1 MRSVPRAALPPAAVV
16 TFLAAGLIVRA
27 IAGPE
32 AGGRVM
38 LLGLVLTGAPVVWR
52 TLRGM
57 LHGRFAADLVATLA
71 IVTAALLAMPLPGLV
86 IVLMQTGGEALERFA
101 ERRATRAV
109 QELEARAPTIAHRL
123 DPEPHDIPVDAIRV
137 GDRLVVR
144 PGEVIPCDG
153 IVREGHSWVDTAAI
167 TGEPLPLAARPGTRL
182 LSGTRNSDEAALV
195 LEATAVAGESQYAR
209 IVELVRSAQASKS
222 PFQRLADRY
231 AVWFTPLTL
240 TACVLAWA
248 VSGEWS
254 RVLAVLVVATPC
266 PLILAVPV
274 AIIGGINQ
282 GARQRLIFR
291 NGTAL
296 ERLGT
301 ITAAAFDK
309 TGTLTGGEPKIV
321 GVQPADHFGKTDILR
336 LAAGVELGSSH
347 VMAAPVVAAAREAG
361 APVALA
367 QGIREWPGEGVRGR
381 AEGRVVWVGS
391 PSFIREHHPDPAR
404 RLDALASGD
413 THTCAYVVVDGG
425 PAAVLEYGDILRP
438 GIPAL
443 LADLRGLGVRRLL
456 LVSGDHAAA
465 VDEVARTLGFT
476 EAHGDLLPAAK
487 VDVIRRL
494 RGEGERVAMVGD
506 GTNDAPALGA
516 ADVGVALAAGGG
528 GIAAETADL
537 VLLGDDPRLLGP
549 AIRLSRY
556 TMRIARQSVG
566 IGMGLSLSAMV
577 LAAAGIIAPTPGA
590 LLQEGI
596 DLLVIMNALR
606 ASGAAPADSSSFLAT
621 GFTDLR

>member
-1 MRSVPRAALPPAAVV
+1 MKHLPRAVILPAAVIA
-16 TFLAAGLIVRA
+16 FLAAGLVVRG

-32 AGGRVM
+32 AGGRVL

-52 TLRGM
+52 TARG
-57 LHGRFAADLVATLA
+57 LVHLRFAADLVATLA
-71 IVTAALLAMPLPGLV
+71 IVTAILLAMPLPGLV

-101 ERRATRAV
+101 EGRATRAV
-109 QELEARAPTIAHRL
+109 QELEALAPTIAHRL
-123 DPEPHDIPVDAIRV
+123 DPEAHDIPVDAIAV

-144 PGEVIPCDG
+144 PGEMIPCDG
-153 IVREGHSWVDTAAI
+153 VVREGHSWVDTARI
-167 TGEPLPLAARPGTRL
+167 TGEPLPISAGPGTSL
-182 LSGTRNSDEAALV
+182 LSGSQNGDGAALV
-195 LEATAVAGESQYAR
+195 LEATAIAGESQYAR

-240 TACVLAWA
+240 GACAIAWL
-248 VSGEWS
+248 VSGDSS

-266 PLILAVPV
+266 PLLLAVPV

-296 ERLGT
+296 EQLGS

-309 TGTLTGGEPKIV
+309 TGTLTGGEPRIV
-321 GVQPADHFGKTDILR
+321 GVQAADHFTRPDILR

-361 APVALA
+361 MQVVLA
-367 QGIREWPGEGVRGR
+367 GEIREWPGEGVRGT
-381 AEGRVVWVGS
+381 AEAHDVWVGS
-391 PSFIREHHPDPAR
+391 PSFIREHHPSPAA

-413 THTCAYVVVDGG
+413 HACAYVVIDGE
-425 PAAVLEYGDILRP
+425 PAAVLEYGDMLRP
-438 GIPAL
+438 GVRDFL
-443 LADLRGLGVRRLL
+443 EELGRLGVHRLV

-465 VDEVARTLGFT
+465 VDEVARAAGFT

-487 VDVIRRL
+487 VAIMHRL
-494 RGEGERVAMVGD
+494 RAEGERVAMVGD

-537 VLLGDDPRLLGP
+537 VLLGNDPAHLTL

-596 DLLVIMNALR
+596 DLLVIVNALR
-606 ASGAAPADSSSFLAT
+606 ASGAPPADSS
-621 GFTDLR
+621 

>member
-1 MRSVPRAALPPAAVV
+1 MRSLPRAVLLPAAVIA
-16 TFLAAGLIVRA
+16 FLAAGLVVRGA
-27 IAGPE
+27 AGPG
-32 AGGRVM
+32 AGERVL

-57 LHGRFAADLVATLA
+57 VHGRFAADLVATLA
-71 IVTAALLAMPLPGLV
+71 IVTAVLLAMPIPGLV
-86 IVLMQTGGEALERFA
+86 IVLMQTGGEALERYA
-101 ERRATRAV
+101 EGRATRAV
-109 QELEARAPTIAHRL
+109 QELEALAPTIAHRL
-123 DPEPHDIPVDAIRV
+123 DPEAHDIPVEAIRV

-153 IVREGHSWVDTAAI
+153 IVREGHSWVDTARI
-167 TGEPLPLAARPGTRL
+167 TGEPLPVAAGPRTAL
-182 LSGTRNSDEAALV
+182 LSGSRNGDQAALV
-195 LEATAVAGESQYAR
+195 LEATATAGESQYAR
-209 IVELVRSAQASKS
+209 IVELVRTAQASKS

-240 TACVLAWA
+240 AGCALAWL
-248 VSGEWS
+248 VSGDWS

-296 ERLGT
+296 ERLGR
-301 ITAAAFDK
+301 ITAVAFDK
-309 TGTLTGGEPKIV
+309 TGTLTGGQPSIV
-321 GVQPADHFGKTDILR
+321 GLQAAGGFARPDILR

-347 VMAAPVVAAAREAG
+347 VMAAPVVAAAREEG
-361 APVALA
+361 AQVALA
-367 QGIREWPGEGVRGR
+367 GGIREWPGEGVRGTSGDR
-381 AEGRVVWVGS
+381 DVWVGS
-391 PSFIREHHPDPAR
+391 PSFVREHYPEPAAK
-404 RLDALASGD
+404 LDALASASI
-413 THTCAYVVVDGG
+413 HTCAYVVIDGE
-425 PAAVLEYGDILRP
+425 AAGVLEYGDTLRP
-438 GIPAL
+438 GIRDL
-443 LADLRGLGVRRLL
+443 LTGLQQLGVHRLL
-456 LVSGDHAAA
+456 MVSGDHAAA
-465 VDEVARTLGFT
+465 VEEIAREAGFT

-487 VDVIRRL
+487 VAMVQRL
-494 RGEGERVAMVGD
+494 RAGGERVAMVGD

-516 ADVGVALAAGGG
+516 ADVGVALAAGGA

-537 VLLGDDPRLLGP
+537 VILGDDPGLLTL

-577 LAAAGIIAPTPGA
+577 LAAAGVIAPTPGA

-596 DLLVIMNALR
+596 DLLVIVNALR
-606 ASGAAPADSSSFLAT
+606 ASGALPADSS
-621 GFTDLR
+621 